1 MFKSSIIILI
11 CFLIAAN
18 PAVYRATRSVLGGW
32 IATPEGT
39 AKLGGL
45 ILHAVVF
52 IMLLTLAKR
61 AVSPYAHT
69 SYMEAS
75 DMDTLDGMSTKYDD
89 QNTLASATYA

>member
-1 MFKSSIIILI
+1 MFKSTLIILI

-52 IMLLTLAKR
+52 IMLVSLAKR
-61 AVSPYAHT
+61 AVSPLTHT
-69 SYMEAS
+69 SYMHTA
-75 DMDTLDGMSTKYDD
+75 DDTKTIDGMSTKSQETPYS
-89 QNTLASATYA
+89 L

>member
-52 IMLLTLAKR
+52 MMLVSLAKR
-61 AVSPYAHT
+61 AVSPYH
-69 SYMEAS
+69 SYMHAAD
-75 DMDTLDGMSTKYDD
+75 DMDTIDGMSTKTQETPY
-89 QNTLASATYA
+89 SM

>member
-1 MFKSSIIILI
+1 MFKTSIIILI

-52 IMLLTLAKR
+52 IMLVSLAKR
-61 AVSPYAHT
+61 TVSPYSLT
-69 SYMEAS
+69 SYMHAA
-75 DMDTLDGMSTKYDD
+75 DDTKAIDGMSIKSQDTPY
-89 QNTLASATYA
+89 SV

>member
-52 IMLLTLAKR
+52 MMLVSLAKR
-61 AVSPYAHT
+61 AVSPYGHT
-69 SYMEAS
+69 SYMEAAD
-75 DMDTLDGMSTKYDD
+75 DMDAIDGMSTKSQEMPY
-89 QNTLASATYA
+89 TM

>member
-61 AVSPYAHT
+61 TVSPLAHKVSMGT
-69 SYMEAS
+69 D
-75 DMDTLDGMSTKYDD
+75 DMDTLGGLSTKHDA
-89 QNTLASATYA
+89 QNTLAPATYA

>member
-1 MFKSSIIILI
+1 MFKSTLIILI

-52 IMLLTLAKR
+52 IMLVSLAKR
-61 AVSPYAHT
+61 AVSPLTHKVSMGT
-69 SYMEAS
+69 D
-75 DMDTLDGMSTKYDD
+75 DMDTLGGLSTKHDA
-89 QNTLASATYA
+89 QNTLAPATYA